1 MRRYYRRVALSARMP
16 ELSALEVL
24 SAIAKTGSLNAASRE
39 VGTSQQAVSARLTS
53 IESQI
58 GVRLV
63 TRTTRGT
70 QLTPAGEVVAE
81 WADQVL
87 DVAQRVDTGLASL
100 RAERRSRLKV
110 AASHTVAE
118 QLMPRWLVSFQAAAQ
133 RHGGTAPEVSF
144 NATDSEG
151 AIAAVREGEAE
162 LGFIEIRGALHGLR
176 SRVIGRDE
184 LIVVVPPDHKWVRRS
199 APITVAELRQTPLV
213 SRKSGWR
220 LLLGADEAAVNE
232 DGDHLEPAAHPLELA
247 SAAAV
252 RAAVLAGAGPAVM
265 SRLAVSDDLNH
276 GRLRAVPVA
285 DLDLRRDLRAIWMGA
300 KTPPAGAARDLL
312 HHIAT
317 SQ

>member
-1 MRRYYRRVALSARMP
+1 MPLSARMP
-16 ELSALEVL
+16 ELSALELL

-39 VGTSQQAVSARLTS
+39 VGTSQQAVSSRLTS

-110 AASHTVAE
+110 VASQTVAE
-118 QLMPRWLVSFQAAAQ
+118 QLLPRWLVSLQATAVRQ
-133 RHGGTAPEVSF
+133 GTTAPEISF
-144 NATDSEG
+144 KATDSEG
-151 AIAAVREGEAE
+151 AIAAVRDGEAE
-162 LGFIEIRGALHGLR
+162 LGFIEIRGELHGLR

-184 LIVVVPPDHKWVRRS
+184 LIVVVPPEHKWVRRS

-220 LLLGADEAAVNE
+220 LLLGTDEVVE
-232 DGDHLEPAAHPLELA
+232 GDQPAPAAHPLELA
-247 SAAAV
+247 SAASV

-276 GRLRAVPVA
+276 GRLRAIPVA
-285 DLDLRRDLRAIWMGA
+285 KLDMRRDLRAIWMGA
-300 KTPPAGAARDLL
+300 NTPPAGAARDLL
-312 HHIAT
+312 SHIAT
-317 SQ
+317 NR

>member
-1 MRRYYRRVALSARMP
+1 MP
-16 ELSALEVL
+16 ELSALELL
-24 SAIAKTGSLNAASRE
+24 SAVAKTGSLSAASRE
-39 VGTSQQAVSARLTS
+39 VGTSQQAVSSRLTA

-110 AASHTVAE
+110 AASLTVAE
-118 QLMPRWLVSFQAAAQ
+118 QLLPRWLVSLQAAAV
-133 RHGGTAPEVSF
+133 RHGAIAPEVSF
-144 NATDSEG
+144 IATDSEG

-162 LGFIEIRGALHGLR
+162 LGFIEIRGELHGLR
-176 SRVIGRDE
+176 SRTIGRDE

-199 APITVAELRQTPLV
+199 APITLAELRQTPLV
-213 SRKSGWR
+213 SRESGWR
-220 LLLGADEAAVNE
+220 LLLGAGEPGVDA
-232 DGDHLEPAAHPLELA
+232 DQPEPAAHPLELA
-247 SAAAV
+247 SAASV

-265 SRLAVSDDLNH
+265 SRLAVSDDLAH

-285 DLDLRRDLRAIWMGA
+285 DLDLRRDLRAIWMGTR
-300 KTPPAGAARDLL
+300 TPPAGAARDLL
-312 HHIAT
+312 NHIAT
-317 SQ
+317 SR